1 MTLKNFQRIKLIA
14 VFFLAIIFSQTII
27 FQNYLLSIGVLLI
40 ATLILYSMRK
50 KVKEVMY
57 DERDME
63 AGGKAA
69 LLAMQIYSW
78 IGVIVMFIMKSQAAN
93 NPVYDIV
100 ATTIAFSVC
109 ILMLLYGLIY
119 RLKNKNRF
127 LDKGIIFSLIV
138 LIFFVILAAL
148 GILNFK

>member
-57 DERDME
+57 DERDLE

-78 IGVIVMFIMKSQAAN
+78 IGVIVMFILKSQAVN

-119 RLKNKNRF
+119 RLKNKNKF
-127 LDKGIIFSLIV
+127 FDKGIVFSLIV
-138 LIFFVILAAL
+138 LIFFVILVAL